1 MASFAY
7 RAIDEE
13 GLMQRGSIDAM
24 NAVDLELRLKR
35 MGLELITFESIKKS
49 TMLAAKRISRKELVT
64 FCFHM
69 DQLMR
74 AGVPIIDAL
83 TDLRDSVENP
93 AFRQI
98 VASLLE
104 DIEGG
109 LKLSEAMANHPS
121 AFDNVF
127 VALISTGEQTGQL
140 PEVLSKLTENLKWQD
155 ELAAQ
160 VKKAMTY
167 PIFAGVVII
176 GVVFAL
182 MIFLVPQLAVTMKAL
197 TPNPPPQTLALIAVS
212 AWMQKYWYLVVGLPI
227 VSVVTLIFLAKTN
240 EEVRYRIDALVLK
253 LPIMGPLTNKIIL
266 ARFSTYFA
274 LMYQSGISVLECIR
288 ISEKI
293 VGNRVIEQGLQRVGR
308 EINDGSG
315 ITQAFQNVRL
325 FPPLVIRML
334 KVGETSGGLD
344 TALLNVSYFYNRDVK
359 EMMGRLQEMIQ
370 PVLTV
375 VLGGILILILLTIF
389 SPMYDVIAKVNT
401 TGGR

>member
-1 MASFAY
+1 
-7 RAIDEE
+7 
-13 GLMQRGSIDAM
+13 MQRGSIDAM

-197 TPNPPPQTLALIAVS
+197 TPNPPPQTMALIAVS
-212 AWMQKYWYLVVGLPI
+212 AWMQKYWYIVIGLPI
-227 VSVVTLIFLAKTN
+227 VSVVTLIILAKTN
-240 EEVRYRIDALVLK
+240 EEVRYRIDALMLK

-315 ITQAFQNVRL
+315 ITQAFQNVHL

>member
-167 PIFAGVVII
+167 PIFAGTVII

-212 AWMQKYWYLVVGLPI
+212 AWMQKYWYLVIGLPI

>member
-1 MASFAY
+1 
-7 RAIDEE
+7 
-13 GLMQRGSIDAM
+13 MQRGSIDAM

-197 TPNPPPQTLALIAVS
+197 TPNPPPNT
-212 AWMQKYWYLVVGLPI
+212 
-227 VSVVTLIFLAKTN
+227 T
-240 EEVRYRIDALVLK
+240 
-253 LPIMGPLTNKIIL
+253 
-266 ARFSTYFA
+266 
-274 LMYQSGISVLECIR
+274 
-288 ISEKI
+288 
-293 VGNRVIEQGLQRVGR
+293 
-308 EINDGSG
+308 
-315 ITQAFQNVRL
+315 
-325 FPPLVIRML
+325 
-334 KVGETSGGLD
+334 
-344 TALLNVSYFYNRDVK
+344 
-359 EMMGRLQEMIQ
+359 
-370 PVLTV
+370 
-375 VLGGILILILLTIF
+375 
-389 SPMYDVIAKVNT
+389 VNT
-401 TGGR
+401 G

>member
-1 MASFAY
+1 
-7 RAIDEE
+7 
-13 GLMQRGSIDAM
+13 MQRGNIDAM

-35 MGLELITFESIKKS
+35 MGLELITFDSIKKS
-49 TMLAAKRISRKELVT
+49 AMLAAKRISRKELVT

-127 VALISTGEQTGQL
+127 VALIGTGEQTGQL

-167 PIFAGVVII
+167 PIFAGTVII
-176 GVVFAL
+176 AVVFAL

-197 TPNPPPQTLALIAVS
+197 TPNPPAQTMALIAVS
-212 AWMQKYWYLVVGLPI
+212 AWMKSYWYLVIGVPVVG
-227 VSVVTLIFLAKTN
+227 VVTLVVLAKTN
-240 EEVRYRIDALVLK
+240 EEVRYRIDALMLK
-253 LPIMGPLTNKIIL
+253 LPIMGPLNNKIIL

-274 LMYQSGISVLECIR
+274 LMYQSGIGVLECIR

-375 VLGGILILILLTIF
+375 VLGGILILILMTVF